1 MGKLVVYWGILS
13 IQAKYAYFTIK
24 KAMLKAS
31 YEVLQPSGNHSFLV
45 RTFGRSGFAA
55 PYHFHPEYELTWI
68 VKGSG
73 KRYAGSNM
81 ANFSD
86 GDLVLLGPHV
96 PHCWK
101 LQSEGT
107 NKPAA
112 RSIVIQFT
120 PDFLGDGFFS
130 RAELANIRQL
140 FQRSGSGIQFLKKTQ
155 TQVQEQ
161 MKGLAEERNNFRK
174 LMRLLDILQ
183 QLALSKEYLLLD
195 QQRLMAELSPA
206 NQARI
211 SPIFAYL
218 VEHFRAAVSL
228 NDAAAIAGMTPNAFC
243 KYFKRITRKTF
254 METVIEYRINYATQ
268 QLIQSDKSIT
278 DICYDSGFGDV
289 SHFYKMFRGK
299 MGVSPL
305 HYRQQFGAL

>member
-1 MGKLVVYWGILS
+1 
-13 IQAKYAYFTIK
+13 
-24 KAMLKAS
+24 MLKAS
-31 YEVLQPSGNHSFLV
+31 YEVLQPAGNHSFLV
-45 RTFGRSGFAA
+45 RTFGKSGFAA

-101 LQSEGT
+101 LQPEGK
-107 NKPAA
+107 NRPAA

-140 FQRSGSGIQFLKKTQ
+140 FQRSGSGIQFLQKTQ
-155 TQVQEQ
+155 AQVQEQ
-161 MKGLAEERNNFRK
+161 IKGLAEERNNFRK

-218 VEHFRAAVSL
+218 VEHFRRAVSL

-268 QLIQSDKSIT
+268 QLIQSNKSIT

>member
-1 MGKLVVYWGILS
+1 
-13 IQAKYAYFTIK
+13 
-24 KAMLKAS
+24 MLKAS
-31 YEVLQPSGNHSFLV
+31 YEVLQPAGNSSFLL
-45 RTFGRSGFAA
+45 RTFGKTGFAA

-81 ANFSD
+81 ADFSD

-101 LQSEGT
+101 LQPDAKT
-107 NKPAA
+107 A

-120 PDFLGDGFFS
+120 PDFLGNGFFDK
-130 RAELANIRQL
+130 AELAGIHQL
-140 FQRSGSGIQFLKKTQ
+140 FHRSGSGIQFIKRTRAA
-155 TQVQEQ
+155 VQEQ
-161 MKGLAEERNNFRK
+161 IKELTEEKNNFKK
-174 LMRLLDILQ
+174 LIRLLEILQ
-183 QLALSKEYLLLD
+183 QLAVSKEYALLD
-195 QQRLMAELSPA
+195 QQRLIAELSPA

-218 VEHFRAAVSL
+218 VENFRKEISL
-228 NDAAAIAGMTPNAFC
+228 NEAAAIASMTPNAFC

-268 QLIQSDKSIT
+268 QLIQSDKTIS
-278 DICYDSGFGDV
+278 DICFDSGFGDI
-289 SHFYKMFRGK
+289 SHFYKTFKSRMQL
-299 MGVSPL
+299 SPL
-305 HYRQQFGAL
+305 HYRQQFGVL